1 MAHPFF
7 DPLTEHFRPL
17 MDEYGFKVTFQTYEP
32 EGFGSGM
39 VRLETNEYFVDFQ
52 VENMGPELSIH
63 AGKCGQQA
71 TDLAWIFAYL
81 TRTVNPSPNKA
92 AAWLYY
98 FPHLS
103 LRIWGE
109 ASIAW
114 QMARLADILQNMW
127 PSVFIFLKMEGQRST
142 DFLTFQERA
151 KRAQAEHAADGY
163 WLPADQ
169 LTGRAGFNFAAQV
182 EKSFSYL
189 TAYGFKIVHA
199 DPVFVRYE
207 STVAVG
213 QPSTYV
219 NVFHRLRSYQLG
231 VHTGRVQADPSFELN
246 FDLEELAAWAGVPYT
261 PTVVNNSPELPVAL
275 NRMARL
281 FRRCAAPALAS
292 DQRLFE
298 ALHGRRIDAARR
310 ASRAWAERNR
320 LPTVGNL
327 R

>member
-7 DPLTEHFRPL
+7 DPLTEQFKPL
-17 MDEYGFKVTFQTYEP
+17 FNEYGFKITFQQYDA

-39 VRLETNEYFVDFQ
+39 VRLETNEYFIDFQ
-52 VENMGPELSIH
+52 VENMGPELTVY
-63 AGKCGQQA
+63 AGRTGQLA

-81 TRTVNPSPNKA
+81 TRSVNPTPNR

-114 QMARLADILQNMW
+114 QLARLADILQCMW
-127 PSVFIFLKMEGQRST
+127 PSVFIFLNMDSPRSS
-142 DFLTFQERA
+142 DFLAFQEKA
-151 KRAQAEHAADGY
+151 KRAAAEHAADGY
-163 WLPADQ
+163 WLPAEQ
-169 LTGRAGFNFAAQV
+169 LTGRAPFNFASQA

-207 STVAVG
+207 STVAAG

-219 NVFHRLRSYQLG
+219 NIFHRLRSYQLG
-231 VHTGRVQADPSFELN
+231 LHTGRVQPDPSFELN

-261 PTVVNNSPELPVAL
+261 AQVINNSPELPVAL

-281 FRRCAAPALAS
+281 YRRCAAPALAS

-310 ASRAWAERNR
+310 ASRAWAERSR
-320 LPTVGNL
+320 

>member
-17 MDEYGFKVTFQTYEP
+17 LSEHGFQITFQQYDA

-39 VRLETNEYFVDFQ
+39 VRLETKEYFVDFQ
-52 VENMGPELSIH
+52 VENMGPELTVY
-63 AGKCGQQA
+63 AGKQGQLA
-71 TDLAWIFAYL
+71 TDLAWVFAYL
-81 TRTVNPSPNKA
+81 TRSVNPTPSHA

-98 FPHLS
+98 NPHLS

-109 ASIAW
+109 ASINW
-114 QMARLADILQNMW
+114 QLARLADILQCMW
-127 PSVFIFLKMEGQRST
+127 PSIFTFLNMDSQHSA
-142 DFLTFQERA
+142 DFQAFQERA
-151 KRAQAEHAADGY
+151 KRSNAEHAADGY
-163 WLPADQ
+163 WLPAEQ
-169 LTGRAGFNFAAQV
+169 LNGRAPFNFAAQA
-182 EKSFSYL
+182 EKSFAYL

-231 VHTGRVQADPSFELN
+231 VHTGRVQPDPSFELN

-261 PTVVNNSPELPVAL
+261 ATIVNNSPELPVAL

-320 LPTVGNL
+320 